1 MIIDFF
7 TGIGDWPFRK
17 LKHRTADMMI
27 DLLKKEGIDK
37 AVIYSIYSILAKDCM
52 EGNLE
57 ITEAASKYPETIIP
71 YAVINPAFPCW
82 KRDFVTCFDKMG
94 FKGLRLFPTYHGYDF
109 EDSCFSEIMAAAE
122 EKKIPVVLSV
132 RIEDERQHHWLM
144 KVPPLNIKSVVKVIS
159 DFPKIPF
166 IISGASY
173 SELLDEK
180 EILLQNNNWFF
191 DIARMQGRNDNPGAV
206 EVVVR
211 AINDFGTERMLFGS
225 NAPFQYVKSS
235 LLKVQNASISEKEK
249 MLILSGNA
257 GKLLDI
263 ME

>member
-7 TGIGDWPFRK
+7 AGIGDWSFRK
-17 LKHRTADMMI
+17 LKHRTADKMVN
-27 DLLKKEGIDK
+27 LLKKEGIDK
-37 AVIYSIYSILAKDCM
+37 AVVYSIYSILAKDCM
-52 EGNLE
+52 EGNPE
-57 ITEAASKYPETIIP
+57 ISEATNQYPESFIP
-71 YAVINPAFPCW
+71 YAVINPAFPGW
-82 KRDFVTCFDKMG
+82 ERDFVTCFDTMG

-109 EDSCFSEIMAAAE
+109 DDRCFSEIMVVAE

-144 KVPPLNIKSVVKVIS
+144 KVPPLNIKSVAKVIS

-173 SELLDEK
+173 SELLYEK
-180 EILLQNNNWFF
+180 EFLLQNNNWFF
-191 DIARMQGRNDNPGAV
+191 DIARMQGRNDNHV
-206 EVVVR
+206 EVEVIVR
-211 AINDFGTERMLFGS
+211 AINDFGAERMLFGS

-235 LLKVQNASISEKEK
+235 LLKVQNAMIGEKEK
-249 MLILSGNA
+249 SLILSGNA
-257 GKLLDI
+257 GKLIDI